1 MVVIKLIST
10 LVWGRLFLHSLCK
23 SLLFQNDIKK
33 CVQTSIRLPQTPT
46 LLHLCKPRGGPDQK
60 PLACKEASIT
70 LKNTIFFS
78 YGVSGGWMKF
88 FFLFQ
93 PTSITQIIIFRNNLW
108 HETSLREIKLL
119 PMNKNKFQPKVNHF
133 SINFSHRDR
142 CL

>member
-23 SLLFQNDIKK
+23 SPFSEWHKK
-33 CVQTSIRLPQTPT
+33 MRTNKYKATTNTHSSSSLQAKGRSGSET
-46 LLHLCKPRGGPDQK
+46 LSLQRSLNNLEKH
-60 PLACKEASIT
+60 
-70 LKNTIFFS
+70 NFFS

-88 FFLFQ
+88 FSLFQ

>member
-1 MVVIKLIST
+1 MRTNKYKATTNTHSSSSLQAKGRSGSET
-10 LVWGRLFLHSLCK
+10 LSLQR
-23 SLLFQNDIKK
+23 SLNNLEKHN
-33 CVQTSIRLPQTPT
+33 
-46 LLHLCKPRGGPDQK
+46 
-60 PLACKEASIT
+60 
-70 LKNTIFFS
+70 FFS

-142 CL
+142 CLQRCGMIMSVPRLHYCTRLRSSYKNIIFHVL

>member
-23 SLLFQNDIKK
+23 SPFSEWHKK
-33 CVQTSIRLPQTPT
+33 MRTNKYKATTNTHSSSSLQAKGRSGSET
-46 LLHLCKPRGGPDQK
+46 LCLQRSLNNLEKH
-60 PLACKEASIT
+60 
-70 LKNTIFFS
+70 NFFFHTGFLVVELS
-78 YGVSGGWMKF
+78 

>member
-23 SLLFQNDIKK
+23 SLFFQNDIKK
-33 CVQTSIRLPQTPT
+33 MRTNKYKATTNTHSSSSLQAKGRSGSET
-46 LLHLCKPRGGPDQK
+46 LSLQRSLNN
-60 PLACKEASIT
+60 LE
-70 LKNTIFFS
+70 IFFS

-133 SINFSHRDR
+133 SVNFSHRDR